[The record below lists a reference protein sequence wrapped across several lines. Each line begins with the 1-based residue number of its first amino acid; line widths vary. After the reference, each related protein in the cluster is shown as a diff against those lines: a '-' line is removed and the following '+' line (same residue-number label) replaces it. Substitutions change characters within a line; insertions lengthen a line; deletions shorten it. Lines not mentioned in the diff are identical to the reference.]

1 MFYDKLK
8 PEIDDAYKAYTGSL
22 KPNETPK
29 KRVNFQAE
37 FTQEKYVNEE
47 EDVQKKVEEYRKEWR
62 EKQNAGYKSKDP
74 DEIQA

>member
-8 PEIDDAYKAYTGSL
+8 PEIDGAYETYTTSL

-37 FTQEKYVNEE
+37 FAKEKYATKEE
-47 EDVQKKVEEYRKEWR
+47 AIQKKVEEYRKEWR
-62 EKQNAGYKSKDP
+62 EKQKAGFKSMDP

>member
-8 PEIDDAYKAYTGSL
+8 PEIDEAYKTYAASL
-22 KPNETPK
+22 KPNKTPK

-37 FTQEKYVNEE
+37 FAQEKYANEE
-47 EDVQKKVEEYRKEWR
+47 EDVQNKVEECQKEWQ
-62 EKQNAGYKSKDP
+62 EKQNAGFRSMDP